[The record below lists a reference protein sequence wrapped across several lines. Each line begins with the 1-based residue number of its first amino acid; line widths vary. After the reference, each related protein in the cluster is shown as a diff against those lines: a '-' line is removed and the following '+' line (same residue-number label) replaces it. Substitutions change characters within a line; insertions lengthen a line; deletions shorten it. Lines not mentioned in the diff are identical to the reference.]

1 MSVPM
6 ETFVTN
12 VTGSFII
19 CFFLTLVGDR
29 VSVNPN
35 WRRMIAVGFVG
46 AFTTFSTFEY
56 ETLEPIDDGRVLNAA
71 LNVS

>member
-1 MSVPM
+1 M

-35 WRRMIAVGFVG
+35 WRLMIAVGFVG

-56 ETLEPIDDGRVLNAA
+56 ETLKPIDDGRVLNAA